1 MATLSLWP
9 RITRKGFQKEK
20 IKKKKNLLLLS
31 SFQEFLHSFFFFFF
45 FFREKA
51 HCSVV
56 KQNL

>member
-20 IKKKKNLLLLS
+20 RKKEKKNLLLLS
-31 SFQEFLHSFFFFFF
+31 SFQEFLHSFFFFF
-45 FFREKA
+45 REKA